1 MESYDEILTRMK
13 EHYRELSG
21 FAPENESDIMLRLRV
36 LAGEVFKERAY
47 ADYIMR
53 QMFPT
58 TAEGSYLDE
67 HAAQRNITRK
77 AATKAVGTVLFST
90 DSQEHGDIVIP
101 AGTVVCTTGD
111 MKRFV
116 TDRDAVIPFNLD
128 KIGVAV
134 TAARGGSEYN
144 VGVGTVG
151 IIVTP
156 VLGVDSV
163 TNLYQITGG
172 TDAES
177 DDQLRQRI
185 KDSFVNISNGT
196 NEAYYCSVAMSV
208 DGVYSASAVGK
219 GRGIGT
225 VDVYVCGKGTYVPI
239 EKRREIETLMRS
251 ARELN
256 VDVRVLNPTP
266 VTINLY
272 IKISVAEGYD
282 FSEVSSE
289 TGSAVEDYINSLG
302 IGKNVLLSDIGE
314 VIYHIKGVTGY
325 KFLESYGSDR
335 SISKSQYP
343 VAGSIVV
350 ADH

>member
-1 MESYDEILTRMK
+1 MESYDDILTRMK

-36 LAGEVFKERAY
+36 LAGEVFKEHAY
-47 ADYIMR
+47 ADFILR

-58 TAEGSYLDE
+58 TAQGSYLDE

-77 AATKAVGTVLFST
+77 SATKAVGYVTFST
-90 DSQEHGDIVIP
+90 EADEHGDIVIP
-101 AGTVVCTTGD
+101 AGTVVCTAED

-116 TDRDAVIPFNLD
+116 TDSDAVIPSNSD
-128 KIGVAV
+128 RIATAV
-134 TAARGGSEYN
+134 TAAHGGREYN
-144 VGVGTVG
+144 VGVGTIG

-163 TNLYQITGG
+163 TNSYQITGG
-172 TDAES
+172 SDAET

-196 NEAYYCSVAMSV
+196 NEAYYCSTALSV
-208 DGVYSASAVGK
+208 DGVYSASAVGR

-225 VDVYVCGKGTYVPI
+225 VDVYVCGRGTFVPLD
-239 EKRREIETLMRS
+239 KRREIEELLRS

-266 VTINLY
+266 VTVNLY
-272 IKISVAEGYD
+272 IKLSVAAGYD
-282 FSEVSSE
+282 FSEVSGE
-289 TGSAVEDYINSLG
+289 VRTVVADYINSVGLG
-302 IGKNVLLSDIGE
+302 KDVLLSDVGE
-314 VIYHIKGVTGY
+314 VIYHVKGVTGY

>member
-36 LAGEVFKERAY
+36 LAGEVFKERTY

-58 TAEGSYLDE
+58 TAEGGYLDE
-67 HAAQRNITRK
+67 HAAQRGITRK
-77 AATKAVGTVLFST
+77 AATKAVGSVTFST
-90 DSQEHGDIVIP
+90 DSDEHGDIVIP
-101 AGTVVCTTGD
+101 AGTVVCTKGD
-111 MKRFV
+111 MRRFV
-116 TDRDAVIPFNLD
+116 TDSDTVIQSALHSTAA
-128 KIGVAV
+128 AV
-134 TAARGGSEYN
+134 TAAQGGSDYN

-163 TNLYQITGG
+163 TNPTQITGG
-172 TDAES
+172 SDAES
-177 DDQLRQRI
+177 DDQLRERI
-185 KDSFVNISNGT
+185 KESFVNISNGT

-225 VDVYVCGKGTYVPI
+225 VDVYVCGRGTFLPI
-239 EKRREIETLMRS
+239 DKRREIEDLLRS

-256 VDVRVLNPTP
+256 VDVRVLNPAP
-266 VTINLY
+266 ITINLY
-272 IKISVAEGYD
+272 IKLSIAPGYESSQVVAEVRAA
-282 FSEVSSE
+282 VS
-289 TGSAVEDYINSLG
+289 DYINSIGLG
-302 IGKNVLLSDIGE
+302 KDVLLSDIGE
-314 VIYHIKGVTGY
+314 VIYHVKGVKGY

-335 SISKSQYP
+335 SIAKSQYP
-343 VAGSIVV
+343 VAGSILV

>member
-21 FAPENESDIMLRLRV
+21 FVPDNESDIMLRLRV
-36 LAGEVFKERAY
+36 LAGEVFKEQAY
-47 ADYIMR
+47 ADFILR

-58 TAEGSYLDE
+58 TAQGGYLDE

-77 AATKAVGTVLFST
+77 AAVKAVGSVTFST
-90 DSQEHGDIVIP
+90 DSDEHGDIVIP

-116 TDRDAVIPFNLD
+116 TGSDAVILSTLHSA
-128 KIGVAV
+128 VASV
-134 TAARGGSEYN
+134 TAAYGGSEYN
-144 VGVGTVG
+144 VGAGAVG

-163 TNLYQITGG
+163 TNPAQMTGG
-172 TDAES
+172 ADAET
-177 DDQLRQRI
+177 DEQLRERI

-196 NEAYYCSVAMSV
+196 NEAYYRSVAMSV

-225 VDVYVCGKGTYVPI
+225 VDVYVCGRGTFVPI
-239 EKRREIETLMRS
+239 DKRREIEDLLRS

-266 VTINLY
+266 VTVNLY
-272 IKISVAEGYD
+272 IKLSVAAGYD
-282 FSEVSSE
+282 FSEVSGE
-289 TGSAVEDYINSLG
+289 VRTVVADYINSIGLG
-302 IGKNVLLSDIGE
+302 RDVLLSDIGE
-314 VIYHIKGVTGY
+314 VVYHVKGVTGY